1 MTHKTTRAPRTGWW
15 RTTMTRRRGF
25 LFATALL
32 GATACGSDSGTGP
45 GNRLAGTYI
54 LEEIGTVELPALIHQ
69 GPWLDR
75 TNTRFYNKYIVSIY
89 SGMVELDGGE
99 FLIELDGSVNADGQT
114 FNNTAEVEGTYEVK
128 GSTISF
134 MPASAPG
141 AVVTARIEDGA
152 IVLPLDLMG
161 KGAQL
166 DYVFRR

>member
-1 MTHKTTRAPRTGWW
+1 
-15 RTTMTRRRGF
+15 
-25 LFATALL
+25 
-32 GATACGSDSGTGP
+32 
-45 GNRLAGTYI
+45 
-54 LEEIGTVELPALIHQ
+54 
-69 GPWLDR
+69 
-75 TNTRFYNKYIVSIY
+75 
-89 SGMVELDGGE
+89 MVELDDGE